1 MSNETDSKRGSAAQE
16 EKPKLKVTDRRMFDT
31 DGNLR
36 QPDGDPPESRDDA
49 PSSPVTPPVEEG
61 PKAAP
66 APDSAAPAADPS
78 AAASA
83 DDSGSALFTQSSSA
97 APAAAPSAPAAPTL
111 AGKDTGPA
119 AAGEDLSPA
128 PDGKTEQAPGGS
140 YADLPR
146 GFAPFVESQYLEAL
160 IFLGEVPHPQ
170 TGETIEDP
178 EFARYKI
185 DLLTMIQEKTEG
197 NLTDEE
203 SRLIEDVLY
212 QLRMLFVQ
220 KTSPAAP

>member
-1 MSNETDSKRGSAAQE
+1 MSNDTDSKSGTAAQD

-31 DGNLR
+31 DGNPR
-36 QPDGDPPESRDDA
+36 QPDGDSIEAYRDALASAEAAAVEEEKAREAVPAPESAASAEDR
-49 PSSPVTPPVEEG
+49 G
-61 PKAAP
+61 P
-66 APDSAAPAADPS
+66 APAAEE
-78 AAASA
+78 
-83 DDSGSALFTQSSSA
+83 SSP
-97 APAAAPSAPAAPTL
+97 APAAAPSDATPVNEDSGPTAATEDSAPAPASDADPT
-111 AGKDTGPA
+111 
-119 AAGEDLSPA
+119 
-128 PDGKTEQAPGGS
+128 PGGS

-160 IFLGEVPHPQ
+160 IFLGAVPHPQ
-170 TGETIEDP
+170 TGETMEDP

-197 NLTDEE
+197 NLTEEE

-220 KTSPAAP
+220 KTGPAAP